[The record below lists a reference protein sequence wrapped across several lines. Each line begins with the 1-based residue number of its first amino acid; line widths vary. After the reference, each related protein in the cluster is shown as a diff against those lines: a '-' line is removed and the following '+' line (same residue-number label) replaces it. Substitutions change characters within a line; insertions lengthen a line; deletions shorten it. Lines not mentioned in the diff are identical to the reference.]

1 MRQIFETR
9 ALRKRHQSGDKQT
22 PIVVLSPPL
31 RLTLGFGV
39 VLASV
44 GVLWS
49 VLARIP
55 IEVNGTG
62 VLLPVGVINNVRAA
76 VDGRARWTFADSRF
90 DWADEALRF
99 QREPESLSNAE
110 VMELSR
116 SILRSYASS
125 QSRQRLSSDAVMPG
139 PTSYAQGTLLMWL
152 QSLQEQEALQS
163 QLDTLTSVAV
173 LTRFQQKTLAEKQR
187 ILQKEL
193 TSRQAFFDSMQSLAK
208 KGYVSKPTLLQ
219 NQAQV
224 DNLESRVFSNQD
236 SLAKLQAQLEQ
247 SYIKLRQTLA
257 QMISNGLVFA
267 DHDVYIRQV
276 VPNDGE
282 GVSKGDSLL
291 LLSRESLANPAR
303 VPVFLSARE
312 SAQVNVGMPVLVT
325 PVGMRRSE
333 VGGIQGRVVQLAEL
347 PSGEQELEARL
358 GVSELAS
365 VIRKREPSPTLA
377 VVELE
382 RDAADQGD
390 NRAGYVWNSR
400 GDLPFAPKTADQLT
414 VAITTRHVAPIAL
427 VIPRLRRWF
436 GIVPP
441 ETRDGTEEI
450 LGQPSASNPSATQG
464 AR

>member
-1 MRQIFETR
+1 
-9 ALRKRHQSGDKQT
+9 
-22 PIVVLSPPL
+22 
-31 RLTLGFGV
+31 
-39 VLASV
+39 
-44 GVLWS
+44 
-49 VLARIP
+49 
-55 IEVNGTG
+55 
-62 VLLPVGVINNVRAA
+62 
-76 VDGRARWTFADSRF
+76 
-90 DWADEALRF
+90 
-99 QREPESLSNAE
+99 
-110 VMELSR
+110 
-116 SILRSYASS
+116 
-125 QSRQRLSSDAVMPG
+125 
-139 PTSYAQGTLLMWL
+139 MWL

-163 QLDTLTSVAV
+163 QLDRLTSVGV
-173 LTRFQQKTLAEKQR
+173 LTRFQQKTLAEKQT

-224 DNLESRVFSNQD
+224 DNLESQIFSNQD

-247 SYIKLRQTLA
+247 SYIKLRQSLA
-257 QMISNGLVFA
+257 QMISNGLIFA

-312 SAQVNVGMPVLVT
+312 SAQVDVGMPVLVT

-347 PSGEQELEARL
+347 PSGDQELEARL

-382 RDAADQGD
+382 RSAADQRD
-390 NRAGYVWNSR
+390 NRAGYVWNSK